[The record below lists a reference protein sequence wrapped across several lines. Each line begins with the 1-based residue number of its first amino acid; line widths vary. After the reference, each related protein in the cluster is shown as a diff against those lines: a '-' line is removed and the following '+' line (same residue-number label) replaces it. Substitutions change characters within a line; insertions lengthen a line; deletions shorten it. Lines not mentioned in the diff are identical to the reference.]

1 MKKIVSILA
10 VLLIL
15 SGIFAFSGCTEKD
28 NNNGETTTAP
38 TAESDGESA
47 FVSDKDNPVVTM
59 KIKDYGTITIELYYS
74 VAPNTVKNFISLA
87 NKGFYDGL
95 IFHRVIENFMI
106 QGGDPLGI
114 GTGNPGYSI
123 KGEFRSNGVK
133 NDLRHTRGVISMARG
148 SKDRDS
154 AGSQFFICQR
164 DYTSGDGDYAAFGMV
179 IDGIEIVD
187 KIAAVETDSNDK
199 PLTDV
204 IIESVTVD
212 THGIAYDEPETIN
225 R

>member
-1 MKKIVSILA
+1 MKKFVSIIT
-10 VLLIL
+10 VFLIL
-15 SGIFAFSGCTEKD
+15 SGIFAFSGCTVKG
-28 NNNGETTTAP
+28 NNDAETTTAP
-38 TAESDGESA
+38 TAKIDGESA
-47 FVSDKDNPVVTM
+47 FGSDKDNPVVTM

-74 VAPNTVKNFISLA
+74 AAPNTVKNFISLA

-95 IFHRVIENFMI
+95 IFHRVINNFMI
-106 QGGDPLGI
+106 QGGDPKGI
-114 GTGNPGYSI
+114 GTGGPGYSI

-133 NDLRHTRGVISMARG
+133 NDLKHTRGVISMARD
-148 SKDRDS
+148 SMDRDS

-164 DYTSGDGDYAAFGMV
+164 DFTSGDGNYAAFGMV
-179 IDGIEIVD
+179 TDGIEIVD
-187 KIAAVETDSNDK
+187 KIAVVKTDSDDK